1 MDEKLVLS
9 ELKSVKRKL
18 ELADVTL
25 ENLGK
30 KPEIPYRNVKD
41 ALWVI
46 INMIKDIENGGI
58 FRNEEE

>member
-9 ELKSVKRKL
+9 ELKSIKRKL

-41 ALWVI
+41 SLWVV